1 MIQLGEHFKSDDQ
14 SRHTEWLRRRQW
26 FIKAR
31 RDNARQEAI
40 ADKLEDEVLSL
51 AAEATMATE
60 ILIEEFKFKLDTYD
74 EAIDTYDEAIVISL
88 MENQD
93 RLDEISRRLSEVE
106 MRIQDMLN
114 RAYVMEDGR
123 RVFLTEDQ
131 TQAFDESRTEV
142 TSDEFDFGLV
152 PKSNPTWET
161 VMKARSEKDTLLED
175 YKAANMERE
184 NILEFQEKVD
194 AARER
199 VADGEISKDEL
210 DDLDAELSEATPASV
225 KKQVPGFSATDSAP
239 AVKAAFVANANPAG
253 VVSSATPEQVPAFD
267 PMG

>member
-1 MIQLGEHFKSDDQ
+1 MIQLGEHFRSDDR
-14 SRHTEWLRRRQW
+14 SRHSEWLRRRQW

-40 ADKLEDEVLSL
+40 TDKLEDEVLSL

-60 ILIEEFKFKLDTYD
+60 IQIEEFEVKL
-74 EAIDTYDEAIVISL
+74 DTYDEAIVISL
-88 MENQD
+88 MENQG
-93 RLDEISRRLSEVE
+93 RLDEISRRLAEVE
-106 MRIQDMLN
+106 MRIQDMLTC
-114 RAYVMEDGR
+114 AYVMEDGR

-131 TQAFDESRTEV
+131 TQAFDESGTEV

-161 VMKARSEKDTLLED
+161 IMKARSEKDTLLED
-175 YKAANMERE
+175 YKAANMERK
-184 NILEFQEKVD
+184 NILAFQEKVD

-210 DDLDAELSEATPASV
+210 DDLGAELSEATPASV
-225 KKQVPGFSATDSAP
+225 KKHTPGFSAADSAL
-239 AVKAAFVANANPAG
+239 AIKAAFAANANPA
-253 VVSSATPEQVPAFD
+253 VIVSSATPEQAPAFD